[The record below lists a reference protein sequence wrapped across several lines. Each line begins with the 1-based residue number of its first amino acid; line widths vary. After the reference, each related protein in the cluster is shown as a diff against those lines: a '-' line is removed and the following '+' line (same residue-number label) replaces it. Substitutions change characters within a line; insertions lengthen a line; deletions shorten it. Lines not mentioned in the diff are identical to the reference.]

1 MKESDKMFSF
11 FHRTPKIHLDCYTT
25 QPHVYQFTPI
35 VKSSKTIPDWWK
47 ELPNEEFTLGKDDQG
62 ILTNQSRLNLKNCYG
77 FLEYFQ
83 NSICVRHW
91 ADLFVETSE
100 EGYNY
105 YCSTG
110 DKPIEHNRQQIGK
123 GFEDYHHMKLSSPWI
138 FKEKTGIK
146 FINLGAEWNLDKFSF
161 RVLPGVMEF
170 RVNSFTNVNIMLPKE
185 QNKFI
190 IPVNQPLTNFL
201 PLTEKKLVVK
211 NHLITEEEYKKMSYN
226 PSLVYFHGWRAC
238 KNMIK
243 DNDKKCPFGFG
254 E

>member
-1 MKESDKMFSF
+1 
-11 FHRTPKIHLDCYTT
+11 
-25 QPHVYQFTPI
+25 
-35 VKSSKTIPDWWK
+35 
-47 ELPNEEFTLGKDDQG
+47 
-62 ILTNQSRLNLKNCYG
+62 
-77 FLEYFQ
+77 
-83 NSICVRHW
+83 
-91 ADLFVETSE
+91 
-100 EGYNY
+100 
-105 YCSTG
+105 
-110 DKPIEHNRQQIGK
+110 
-123 GFEDYHHMKLSSPWI
+123 MKLSSPWI